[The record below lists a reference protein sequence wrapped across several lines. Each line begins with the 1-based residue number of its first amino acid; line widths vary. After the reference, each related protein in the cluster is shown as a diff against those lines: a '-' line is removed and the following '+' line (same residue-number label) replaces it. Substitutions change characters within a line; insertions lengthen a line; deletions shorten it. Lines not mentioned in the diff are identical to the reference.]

1 MIDPAT
7 SEKFARIALS
17 HVGREYPH
25 LLMHSFGGA
34 ESFGT
39 PRDLHPIFYGS
50 FDWHS
55 CVHGWWLLLTL
66 ARLHP
71 ELPTSAETMAR
82 ATALFT
88 PAHIATERAYFD
100 RPLAGGY
107 ERPYGWAWL
116 LALHATAGPLQ
127 PLLDGFAHDFARRFC
142 QHLPLLTYPIRTGT
156 HFSTAFAGLLV
167 LEWADQYDAG
177 LAALLRE
184 RGHHWFGQD
193 RDCQAWE
200 PEGDAFLSPALME
213 AAFMQK
219 VLGADFSP
227 WLSRFLPRLA
237 AGQPAT
243 LFSPAHVSDRS
254 DGKIAHLDGTN
265 LSRAWCWRR
274 LAPALPGIDAEA
286 IAQQHL
292 EASID
297 HIDGDFMG
305 SHWLATFATLALLP
319 SLPGAC

>member
-1 MIDPAT
+1 MIDTNTAQR
-7 SEKFARIALS
+7 FARIALG
-17 HVGREYPH
+17 HVGKEYPH
-25 LLMHSFGGA
+25 LLMHTFTRADEAPS
-34 ESFGT
+34 
-39 PRDLHPIFYGS
+39 PRQLHPVFYGS

-71 ELPTSAETMAR
+71 QLPTSIETMER
-82 ATALFT
+82 AAALFT
-88 PAHIATERAYFD
+88 PANMAAERAYFD
-100 RPLAGGY
+100 RPTAGSY
-107 ERPYGWAWL
+107 ERPYGWAWV

-127 PLLDGFAHDFARRFC
+127 PLLDGFASDFAGRFR

-167 LEWADQYDAG
+167 LEWADRHDAG
-177 LAALLRE
+177 LASLVRDRAI
-184 RGHHWFGQD
+184 HWFAAD

-219 VLGADFSP
+219 VLGEDFRP
-227 WLSRFLPRLA
+227 WLQSFLPRLA
-237 AGQPAT
+237 DGQPAT
-243 LFSPAHVSDRS
+243 LFQPVHVSDRS
-254 DGKIAHLDGTN
+254 DGKITHLDGTN

-274 LAPALPGIDAEA
+274 LAPDLPGVDAEA
-286 IAQQHL
+286 IARRHFD
-292 EASID
+292 ASIG

-305 SHWLATFATLALLP
+305 SHWLATFATLALMP
-319 SLPGAC
+319 SLPGA